1 MEAAQI
7 LRRPFGE
14 LGFSKDF
21 MTASATM
28 QFNTLEDI
36 LTEPSTELLAREGF
50 NYRWFAELVEFLS
63 ARQLLHLLQPL
74 PGSNAY

>member
-7 LRRPFGE
+7 LRKQLGE

-21 MTASATM
+21 MTASTAM
-28 QFNTLEDI
+28 QFSTLEDI
-36 LTEPSTELLAREGF
+36 LAETSTALLAREGF